1 MNSQI
6 VYLTS
11 RHTLS
16 MSKTRKEK
24 LVDELIQMIEDAE
37 NLLVSTPGNVT
48 EEEYQ
53 ETIER
58 IEYLRGTL
66 NNVLKM

>member
-58 IEYLRGTL
+58 IEYLRGPL